1 MLSISTADIF
11 LVAERDVEKIKELL
25 VKSMLL
31 CTSELIGVTFAV
43 ADKVVRLTN
52 TEVLG
57 IVVDTLDE
65 FIKIIGVLVFIKV
78 WLLFEN
84 KKLTD
89 LIREVFTWCSSE

>member
-1 MLSISTADIF
+1 
-11 LVAERDVEKIKELL
+11 
-25 VKSMLL
+25 MLL

-89 LIREVFTWCSSE
+89 LIWDVFTWCSSE